1 VANGFGFGGIV
12 TIASAL
18 PQTALLSSAGPFTI
32 NGVKGI
38 DGGATGG
45 TSNNASSA
53 AGRSPQFPRNF
64 FRGPTQVRDV
74 DFHITRD
81 FALWKERYKLQV
93 IAEAFNLFNHT
104 IVSTVTSSA
113 YAIQTSGTAADSLTC
128 TGASPCLVPQPNFLA
143 PTATSSA
150 VTSAR
155 QLQISGKFFF

>member
-1 VANGFGFGGIV
+1 
-12 TIASAL
+12 
-18 PQTALLSSAGPFTI
+18 LSSAGPFTI

-74 DFHITRD
+74 DFRITRD

-104 IVSTVTSSA
+104 LVSTVNGSA
-113 YAIQTSGTAADSLTC
+113 YAIQTSGTAGSVSC
-128 TGASPCLVPQPNFLA
+128 SGVSPCLVPQPSFLS